1 MSRRQHINHRHERLI
16 DRIITDNRLALLIDN
31 ASEDEIIVHAFNNH
45 FFVESVLVAEE
56 HLRPPVNQ
64 EDLLGWRPTPARD
77 TRAGYTFGED
87 GDVKIAQHGPVFDC
101 AALRDARALV
111 FRRTFG
117 IMRDDDRVDFEILQE
132 YAHVTDIHLQDER
145 HAYCRLDPNRDVED
159 VMSFTSDF
167 PNMELVS
174 FKRDPLDE
182 YLAASGSLLVR
193 LFEVPAPHADFP
205 LDSDGV
211 YAIDAADP
219 DFFHRPSV
227 GPTLAVRRG
236 CQIIRPRKP
245 KQHIFSTIRQRED
258 LPDRVEGFVTAV
270 DDRVRV
276 EHFRFACFEP
286 EVLNRYSSD
295 IDKYT
300 VQDGTI
306 SCRHMWSLHYDVNDS
321 GQIHVYLKDLRL
333 LPCEELKYW
342 RTYNVGCETGLSE
355 VTFARDIQGD
365 WDRREPNEEV
375 VDILRRWH
383 ASRVRWWR
391 VAEPGLLEQVKTPLA
406 DNRTEWAG
414 AFVTLSR
421 LIIEGLQV
429 KAIRKRLADMEIPYN
444 DPQTSLNMIDT
455 LLIGA
460 DTTTARA
467 KIIGLRTVQRI
478 RSKYSHA
485 GGTDALELAKRALR
499 EHGTYASHFKHT
511 CSIVSGELQLIER
524 AMTIRSGEPAR
535 TNASDP
541 GPRR

>member
-1 MSRRQHINHRHERLI
+1 MSRRQHINHRHDRLI
-16 DRIITDNRLALLIDN
+16 DRIMADDRLALLIDN
-31 ASEDEIIVHAFNNH
+31 ASEDEIIIHAFNNH
-45 FFVESVLVAEE
+45 FFVDSVLVAEE

-64 EDLLGWRPTPARD
+64 EDLLGWRPSLARD
-77 TRAGYTFGED
+77 TRAGYTFRED
-87 GDVKIAQHGPVFDC
+87 GDVKIAEHGSVFDC
-101 AALRDARALV
+101 VALRDARALV

-145 HAYCRLDPNRDVED
+145 HAYCRLDPNGDVED

-193 LFEVPAPHADFP
+193 LFEVPVPHADFP

-211 YAIDAADP
+211 YAIDGADP

-227 GPTLAVRRG
+227 GPALAVRRG
-236 CQIIRPRKP
+236 CQIIRPIEPR
-245 KQHIFSTIRQRED
+245 QHIFSTIRQRQD
-258 LPDRVEGFVTAV
+258 LPNRVEGFVTAV

-276 EHFRFACFEP
+276 EHFRFACFKP

-306 SCRHMWSLHYDVNDS
+306 SCRHLWSLHYDVNDS

-342 RTYNVGCETGLSE
+342 RTYNVGCETGLSD

-383 ASRVRWWR
+383 ASCVPWWR
-391 VAEPGLLEQVKTPLA
+391 VAGPGLLEQVKTPLA
-406 DNRTEWAG
+406 DNRTEWAA

-421 LIIEGLQV
+421 LIVEGLQV
-429 KAIRKRLADMEIPYN
+429 KAIRKRLADMEIASS

-455 LLIGA
+455 LLIGR
-460 DTTTARA
+460 DKTTAGS

-478 RSKYSHA
+478 RSKHSHA
-485 GGTDALELAKRALR
+485 GGTDALELAKRAQR

-511 CSIVSGELQLIER
+511 CGIVLGELQLIER
-524 AMTIRSGEPAR
+524 AFDDHSVR
-535 TNASDP
+535 
-541 GPRR
+541 

>member
-16 DRIITDNRLALLIDN
+16 DRIIADNRLALLIDN
-31 ASEDEIIVHAFNNH
+31 ASEDEIIVHAFNNY
-45 FFVESVLVAEE
+45 FFVETVLVAEE
-56 HLRPPVNQ
+56 HLRPPVDQ
-64 EDLLGWRPTPARD
+64 EDLLGWQTTPARD

-87 GDVKIAQHGPVFDC
+87 GDVKIAQHGPVLEC

-111 FRRTFG
+111 FRRTFRV
-117 IMRDDDRVDFEILQE
+117 MRDDDRVDFEILQE
-132 YAHVTDIHLQDER
+132 YAHSTDIHLRDER
-145 HAYCRLDPNRDVED
+145 HAYCRLDLNGGVED
-159 VMSFTSDF
+159 VVSFTSDF

-193 LFEVPAPHADFP
+193 LFEVPVPHADVP
-205 LDSDGV
+205 LDSDGD

-219 DFFHRPSV
+219 DFFHRPLV
-227 GPTLAVRRG
+227 GHALAVRRG
-236 CQIIRPRKP
+236 CQIIRPRESK
-245 KQHIFSTIRQRED
+245 HIFSTIRHREAI
-258 LPDRVEGFVTAV
+258 PDSVEGFVTAF

-276 EHFRFACFEP
+276 EHFRFACFDP

-306 SCRHMWSLHYDVNDS
+306 SCRHLWSLHYDVNDS

-355 VTFARDIQGD
+355 VRFARDIQGD

-375 VDILRRWH
+375 VDTLRRWH
-383 ASRVRWWR
+383 ASRVPWWR
-391 VAEPGLLEQVKTPLA
+391 VAEPGLLERVKTPLA
-406 DNRTEWAG
+406 DNRTEWAA
-414 AFVTLSR
+414 AFVTLTR

-429 KAIRKRLADMEIPYN
+429 KVICKRLAEMEIPYKG
-444 DPQTSLNMIDT
+444 PQTSLNMIDA
-455 LLIGA
+455 LLTGT
-460 DTTTARA
+460 DTTTARS

-485 GGTDALELAKRALR
+485 GGTDALELAKIALR

-511 CSIVSGELQLIER
+511 CGIVLCELQLIER
-524 AMTIRSGEPAR
+524 AFDDHSIR
-535 TNASDP
+535 
-541 GPRR
+541 

>member
-1 MSRRQHINHRHERLI
+1 
-16 DRIITDNRLALLIDN
+16 
-31 ASEDEIIVHAFNNH
+31 
-45 FFVESVLVAEE
+45 
-56 HLRPPVNQ
+56 
-64 EDLLGWRPTPARD
+64 
-77 TRAGYTFGED
+77 
-87 GDVKIAQHGPVFDC
+87 
-101 AALRDARALV
+101 
-111 FRRTFG
+111 
-117 IMRDDDRVDFEILQE
+117 
-132 YAHVTDIHLQDER
+132 
-145 HAYCRLDPNRDVED
+145 
-159 VMSFTSDF
+159 MSFTSDF

-193 LFEVPAPHADFP
+193 LFEVPVPHADFA

-236 CQIIRPRKP
+236 CQIIRPRKS
-245 KQHIFSTIRQRED
+245 KQHIFSTIRQRQD

-276 EHFRFACFEP
+276 DHFRFACFEP
-286 EVLNRYSSD
+286 EVLSRYSSD

-300 VQDGTI
+300 VQDGTV
-306 SCRHMWSLHYDVNDS
+306 SCRHLWSLHYDVNDS

-355 VTFARDIQGD
+355 VKFARDIQGD

-391 VAEPGLLEQVKTPLA
+391 VADPGLLEQVKTPLA
-406 DNRTEWAG
+406 DNRTEWAA

-429 KAIRKRLADMEIPYN
+429 KAIRKRLADMEIASS
-444 DPQTSLNMIDT
+444 DPQTSLNVIDT
-455 LLIGA
+455 LLIGR
-460 DTTTARA
+460 DKTTAGS

-485 GGTDALELAKRALR
+485 GGTDALELAKRAQR

-511 CSIVSGELQLIER
+511 CGIVLGELQLIER
-524 AMTIRSGEPAR
+524 AFDDHSVR
-535 TNASDP
+535 
-541 GPRR
+541 